1 MDKSELKAL
10 LDKVADGRTGAAEAL
25 AQIQSA
31 PVADIGYA
39 QLDLARGVRQGAGEV
54 VFGQGKTAAQVA
66 GIVDAL
72 LAA

>member
-31 PVADIGYA
+31 PVADIG
-39 QLDLARGVRQGAGEV
+39 
-54 VFGQGKTAAQVA
+54 
-66 GIVDAL
+66 
-72 LAA
+72 